1 MIKFDYERLY
11 GRIKSK
17 GYNQSS
23 LAREIG
29 ISPSSLT
36 NKLKGVPFRQDEILN
51 ICKSLDIKDN
61 EVSAYFF
68 TVKVQKTE
76 QDKQPA

>member
-17 GYNQSS
+17 GFNQSS
-23 LAREIG
+23 LSREIG
-29 ISPSSLT
+29 ISAASLT

-51 ICKSLDIKDN
+51 ICKVLDISDN
-61 EVSAYFF
+61 EMAAYFF

-76 QDKQPA
+76 QLT

>member
-11 GRIKSK
+11 GRMKSK
-17 GYNQSS
+17 GFNQSS
-23 LAREIG
+23 LARTIG

-36 NKLKGVPFRQDEILN
+36 NKLKGVPFRQDEMMK
-51 ICKSLDIKDN
+51 ICETLEIDDKELAS
-61 EVSAYFF
+61 YFF

-76 QDKQPA
+76 LTQTA

>member
-11 GRIKSK
+11 GRMKSN

-29 ISPSSLT
+29 ISPASLT
-36 NKLKGVPFRQDEILN
+36 NKLKGVPFRQDEMLN
-51 ICKSLDIKDN
+51 ICKALNIDDK
-61 EVSAYFF
+61 EMATYFF
-68 TVKVQKTE
+68 TIKVQKTE
-76 QDKQPA
+76 RNQPA